1 MSVLEKTEQSQ
12 KKDDKLKRKDH
23 KGQIPLAPTQQKDKV
38 QLEIK
43 MRKGLDRQK
52 RKQNW
57 IRKTG
62 NVLIVSKYQKTCTEI
77 PFFIYQVVKNP
88 EVRKKYC

>member
-12 KKDDKLKRKDH
+12 NKDDKLKRKDH

-43 MRKGLDRQK
+43 MRKGLDR
-52 RKQNW
+52 
-57 IRKTG
+57 
-62 NVLIVSKYQKTCTEI
+62 
-77 PFFIYQVVKNP
+77 
-88 EVRKKYC
+88 

>member
-52 RKQNW
+52 RNQLNHHHQW
-57 IRKTG
+57 P
-62 NVLIVSKYQKTCTEI
+62 SKDQTQLC
-77 PFFIYQVVKNP
+77 N
-88 EVRKKYC
+88 RNGD

>member
-1 MSVLEKTEQSQ
+1 MTQNPEAKSTFDRFNYYKTSVWEKIEQSQ

-52 RKQNW
+52 RKQN
-57 IRKTG
+57 
-62 NVLIVSKYQKTCTEI
+62 
-77 PFFIYQVVKNP
+77 
-88 EVRKKYC
+88 